1 MIVTFCGHSKF
12 SASMEYE
19 RKILSFLEE
28 WVGDNVAEMYLGG
41 YGEFDGFAYTC
52 CKKYKQSHPSVKL
65 VFVTPYIT
73 VEYQKNILEY
83 QKTRY
88 DEIIYPEIENVPL
101 KFAIPCRNK
110 WMVEKAD
117 FVICAIDHK
126 CGGAYKTYN
135 HAKRKEKQVFN
146 IIDTDIL

>member
-52 CKKYKQSHPSVKL
+52 CKNTKSVRRCTSVQKRTLLFFSYYSSGTSIPFSRQSL
-65 VFVTPYIT
+65 
-73 VEYQKNILEY
+73 
-83 QKTRY
+83 
-88 DEIIYPEIENVPL
+88 
-101 KFAIPCRNK
+101 
-110 WMVEKAD
+110 
-117 FVICAIDHK
+117 
-126 CGGAYKTYN
+126 
-135 HAKRKEKQVFN
+135 
-146 IIDTDIL
+146 

>member
-52 CKKYKQSHPSVKL
+52 CKKYKKRSQMHLGAKANAFIFLPLNHRMRIYRRLKIQQEIYQSLLLS
-65 VFVTPYIT
+65 
-73 VEYQKNILEY
+73 
-83 QKTRY
+83 
-88 DEIIYPEIENVPL
+88 
-101 KFAIPCRNK
+101 
-110 WMVEKAD
+110 
-117 FVICAIDHK
+117 
-126 CGGAYKTYN
+126 
-135 HAKRKEKQVFN
+135 
-146 IIDTDIL
+146 